1 MLNALYQWATNHVDP
16 FAKNHMEWESKTH
29 LQQLRSLVFI
39 FPKHTLVLLLVVLV
53 ETILTV
59 FLLSF
64 VGFLIDQMEA
74 SGPELFW
81 QQNMWLIVTAAVA
94 FLVAKPVFSIAYEV
108 LISLTLHVNILTSS
122 RVTFFDRLLN
132 QDMTF
137 FQKEFAGNL
146 ASKTF
151 GGGREVAELFW
162 AGIGIVIPNFF
173 FAGSLLIALSWLHWY
188 LGVVMLVWIGL
199 FAVLAYIRVPI
210 IRDASKEGAD
220 IAHAVNGSVVD
231 VYSNIQTVKLFQ
243 GNDRALGHFTN
254 QLRGFKEAIVRFRS
268 TVVTSRMLVA
278 LVGACGLA
286 AFTGLSLALWH
297 QQAITTGEV
306 AIVLGF
312 AIRLEGKLLE
322 IFAQLTGLFRS
333 YGSFKS
339 TARTM
344 EHSLGLV
351 DDSEATN
358 FHYEKGLIEFNNVDF
373 AYGQQTAIVKDLNF
387 IIQPGEKVGIVGHSG
402 TGKSTVV
409 NLLLRMYDVEGG
421 AITIDHQDLRSVT
434 QESLRVEIGLVT
446 QDTSLFHRSIFDNI
460 SLGKD
465 DVEMEDVREAARR
478 AHALEFIEALEDNK
492 GRKGFEAFVGE
503 RGIKLSGG
511 QRQRIALA
519 RVFLKN
525 PPILILDEA
534 TSALD
539 TKLDADIQ
547 EILNDVMKDKTTLA
561 IAHRLTTVA
570 RMDRLIVMDK
580 GQIVEAGTH
589 AELLAKDGIYA
600 ELWHNQFYGVK
611 SSATDLTPTETQ

>member
-1 MLNALYQWATNHVDP
+1 MLNALYQWASNRVDP
-16 FAKNHMEWESKTH
+16 FAKKHMEWETKTH
-29 LQQLRSLVFI
+29 LQQLCSLMFI
-39 FPKHTLVLLLVVLV
+39 FPRYTLVLLLVVLV
-53 ETILTV
+53 ETLLTV
-59 FLLSF
+59 SLLSF

-81 QQNMWLIVTAAVA
+81 QQNMWLIVSAAVA
-94 FLVAKPVFSIAYEV
+94 FLLAKPIFSIFYEI
-108 LISLTLHVNILTSS
+108 LISLTLHVNILIST

-146 ASKTF
+146 ASKSF

-162 AGIGIVIPNFF
+162 AGIGVVIPNFF

-188 LGVVMLVWIGL
+188 LGVVMLIWIGL
-199 FAVLAYIRVPI
+199 FATLAYFRVPI
-210 IRDASKEGAD
+210 IREAAKEGAD
-220 IAHAVNGSVVD
+220 IAHFVNGSVVD
-231 VYSNIQTVKLFQ
+231 VYANIQTVKLFQ
-243 GNDRALGHFTN
+243 GNDRALGHFTD
-254 QLRGFKEAIVRFRS
+254 QLKNFKEAIIRFRS

-278 LVGACGLA
+278 GVGVCGLA
-286 AFTGLSLALWH
+286 AFTGLSLVLWY
-297 QQAITTGEV
+297 QQAVTTGEV

-344 EHSLGLV
+344 EHSPGLV
-351 DDSEATN
+351 DEEDAKTFQLKN
-358 FHYEKGLIEFNNVDF
+358 GLIEFDNVDF
-373 AYGQQTAIVKDLNF
+373 AYGQQTAIVKGLNF
-387 IIQPGEKVGIVGHSG
+387 TIQPGEKVGIVGHSG
-402 TGKSTVV
+402 AGKSTVV
-409 NLLLRMYDVEGG
+409 NLLLRMYDVESG
-421 AITIDHQDLRSVT
+421 AITIDHQDLRGVT
-434 QESLRVEIGLVT
+434 QESLRAEIGLVT

-460 SLGKD
+460 LLGKD
-465 DVEMEDVREAARR
+465 EATMQDVREAARR

-511 QRQRIALA
+511 QRQRVALA

-570 RMDRLIVMDK
+570 KMDRLIVMDK

-589 AELLAKDGIYA
+589 AELLVKDGIYA
-600 ELWHNQFYGVK
+600 ELWNNQFYGVK
-611 SSATDLTPTETQ
+611 DTTTVPTQFLTQ

>member
-1 MLNALYQWATNHVDP
+1 MLHAFYKWASNRVDP
-16 FAKNHMEWESKTH
+16 FAKNHMEWEGKTH
-29 LQQLRSLVFI
+29 LQQLWSLLFI

-59 FLLSF
+59 SLLSF
-64 VGFLIDQMEA
+64 VGFLIDQLEA

-81 QQNMWLIVTAAVA
+81 QQNMWLIAGAAIA
-94 FLVAKPVFSIAYEV
+94 FLLAKPLFSIAYEV
-108 LISLTLHVNILTSS
+108 LISLTLHVNILTAT
-122 RVTFFDRLLN
+122 RVTFFDRLLK

-151 GGGREVAELFW
+151 VGGREVAEMFW
-162 AGIGIVIPNFF
+162 AGIGVVVPNVF

-188 LGVVMLVWIGL
+188 LGVVMLLWIGL
-199 FAVLAYIRVPI
+199 FAVLAYVRVPI
-210 IRDASKEGAD
+210 IRDASKSASD

-243 GNDRALGHFTN
+243 GNERANGQFTD
-254 QLRGFKEAIVRFRS
+254 QLRGFRVAMIQFRT

-278 LVGACGLA
+278 VIGACGLA
-286 AFTGLSLALWH
+286 TFTGLSLVLWY

-312 AIRLEGKLLE
+312 AIRLESKLLE

-351 DDSEATN
+351 DDSDAKDFQFN
-358 FHYEKGLIEFNNVDF
+358 KGLIEFKNVNF

-387 IIQPGEKVGIVGHSG
+387 TLHPGEKVGIVGHSG
-402 TGKSTVV
+402 AGKSTVV

-421 AITIDHQDLRSVT
+421 AINIDHQNLRNVT
-434 QESLRVEIGLVT
+434 QESLRSEIGLVT

-460 SLGKD
+460 SLGSD
-465 DVEMEDVREAARR
+465 EATMEEVRAAARR
-478 AHALEFIEALEDNK
+478 AHALEFIEALVDNK
-492 GRKGFEAFVGE
+492 GRRGFEAFVGE

-580 GQIVEAGTH
+580 GQITETGTH
-589 AELLAKDGIYA
+589 AELLGKGGLYA

-611 SSATDLTPTETQ
+611 TAETELTPTAAQ